1 MKTTKKLAH
10 RAGIMLIAFCIA
22 VRLLITAFV
31 AADLIKTV
39 YSVRRFNSLE
49 TEMTDDGQMRLIY
62 SGTGS
67 AGSWCRYKLTVNDVI
82 AETEKYDRSYL
93 GSKKMGW
100 DFKAVAPGETLLLVD
115 KMGGGRYIA
124 GDNSDIY
131 KVTVHEDMTI
141 TYEVRSTTIFN
152 FSGDEPEY
160 EAHTFE
166 SAEFTSEGRSFRTG
180 FLDVNDMFDY
190 CYGEVVNLTEDSG
203 SYLSPDSEELNR
215 MDKLEIHEWLRPED
229 TMIDLD
235 EPYLTTDIVY
245 LDKDNHRMY
254 VQRDNYIGAYWYV
267 QELEPEI
274 SIEYLESRLHEGGE

>member
-22 VRLLITAFV
+22 VRLFITVLV
-31 AADLIKTV
+31 AAELIKTG
-39 YSVRRFNSLE
+39 YSVRRFDSME

-62 SGTGS
+62 HGTGS
-67 AGSWCRYKLTVNDVI
+67 AGTRCRYKLTVNDVI
-82 AETEKYDRSYL
+82 AETEKYDISYL
-93 GSKKMGW
+93 GRKKIGW

-115 KMGGGRYIA
+115 KMGGGHYIA
-124 GDNSDIY
+124 GQNSDIY
-131 KVTVHEDMTI
+131 KVTVHDDMTI

-152 FSGDEPEY
+152 FSGNEPDY
-160 EAHTFE
+160 EVYTFE
-166 SAEFTSEGRSFRTG
+166 SAEFTSGSNSFTTG

-215 MDKLEIHEWLRPED
+215 MDKLEIHEWLCPED

-235 EPYLTTDIVY
+235 EPYLITDIVY
-245 LDKDNHRMY
+245 FDKDNHRMY
-254 VQRDNYIGAYWYV
+254 VQHDNYFGAYWYV